1 MKVEQKCGIISRT
14 MLNDAAISLTLEAG
28 DMVRTAFRA
37 PGQFVHIK
45 CGHSRLLRR
54 PISVCS
60 CQAGEGDAPDRL
72 TVVFEV
78 RGEGTAWLAG
88 RREGQSLDVMGLLG
102 NGFPMKREGRYLLV
116 GGGIGVPPMLGCAVH
131 GGSECTAILGFRSA
145 ANVMLLEEFNRAC
158 SGGVRLATDDGS
170 LGHHGFVDAL
180 VRQELEKDNNFT
192 AVLACGPKPMLKS
205 VYRAAAEFSVS
216 CQVSMEER
224 MGCGVGACL
233 VCACD
238 MADGSRKHVCKDGPV
253 FDSREVD
260 WDA

>member
-1 MKVEQKCGIISRT
+1 MKVERECKIVSKEQVG
-14 MLNDAAISLTLEAG
+14 DAVYMTLEVG
-28 DMVRTAFRA
+28 DMIRASFRA
-37 PGQFVHIK
+37 PGQFVHIR
-45 CGHSRLLRR
+45 CGEGLLLRR

-60 CQAGEGDAPDRL
+60 CMEDEPDDL
-72 TVVFEV
+72 LSIVFEV
-78 RGEGTAWLAG
+78 RGEGTRWLAG
-88 RREGQSLDVMGLLG
+88 RELGDRLDVLGLAG
-102 NGFPMKREGRYLLV
+102 NGFDLKPEGRYLLV
-116 GGGIGVPPMLGCAVH
+116 GGGIGIPPMLGCAQYT
-131 GGSECTAILGFRSA
+131 GGRATAILGGRSRDKIILEDFFREDCA
-145 ANVMLLEEFNRAC
+145 KVLC
-158 SGGVRLATDDGS
+158 ATDDGS

-180 VRQELEKDNNFT
+180 VRRELSEDRGYDG
-192 AVLACGPKPMLKS
+192 VLACGPKPMLRNVAK
-205 VYRAAAEFSVS
+205 VAEEFGIP